1 MALRSS
7 KLNIRAMTARHT
19 LASVALLCSL
29 LFSGFT
35 QAESGASNTVKVIIG
50 QTQVVTYTNVTKASI
65 GQATIANVSRIGDH
79 EILVT
84 GLSPG
89 TTDLRLWDRSGKEVK
104 YLIKVVRSWDDTAKL
119 VRNVLS
125 GVEGINTKEAGGI
138 IFIEGRALRI
148 EDMTLIDGLKEQLRE
163 AVSAGTVVFRVSAPL
178 VDLKAMVML
187 DVKVVEVR
195 RNNLKNLGIQ
205 WQNVTSGPIFEVLG
219 EFTGMGNFELAS
231 SYIGFPRDSGS
242 QLTSLIN
249 LALSSGTARL
259 LAEPKLVTRNGSKA
273 EFLAGGEVPIPI
285 VSDLGR
291 TSVLFKPYGVILK
304 IEPYSDPDG
313 YIAANIEI
321 EISDIDPSSAVLGI
335 PGFLTRK
342 TISEV
347 NMRSGQTLVISG
359 MLNAQDSKALSKTPG
374 VSAIPLLG
382 ELFKNRDLD
391 TRSTEI
397 VVFVT
402 PRLIDV
408 ESAAN
413 TDMLDYAHD
422 LAKDSEEELQFDIF
436 D

>member
-1 MALRSS
+1 MALGS
-7 KLNIRAMTARHT
+7 KDTTIRAVPIKT
-19 LASVALLCSL
+19 LSRIILWTLTILWLPFA
-29 LFSGFT
+29 
-35 QAESGASNTVKVIIG
+35 QAETGSPNIVKVIVG
-50 QTQVVTYTNVTKASI
+50 QTQVVTYPNVVKASI
-65 GQATIANVSRIGDH
+65 GQATIANVSRIGAD

-84 GLSPG
+84 GLFPG
-89 TTDLRLWDRSGKEVK
+89 TTDLRLWDRSGNEVM
-104 YLIKVVRSWDDTAKL
+104 YLIKVIRSWESTSKHIKS
-119 VRNVLS
+119 VLS
-125 GVEGINTKEAGGI
+125 NVEGIIAKEAGGI
-138 IFIEGRALRI
+138 IFIEGRALRK
-148 EDMTLIDGLKEQLRE
+148 EDMKLIESLQEQLRE

-187 DVKVVEVR
+187 DVKVVEIR

-205 WQNVTSGPIFEVLG
+205 WQNATLGPIFDVLG
-219 EFTGMGNFELAS
+219 EFTGAGNFELTS
-231 SYIGFPRDSGS
+231 SYFGLPESGS

-249 LALSSGTARL
+249 LALTSGTARL

-273 EFLAGGEVPIPI
+273 EFLAGGELPIPLI
-285 VSDLGR
+285 SDLGR
-291 TSVLFKPYGVILK
+291 VSVFFKPYGVILK

-313 YIAANIEI
+313 YIAVNIEI
-321 EISDIDPSSAVLGI
+321 EISDIDPSNEVLGI

-359 MLNAQDSKALSKTPG
+359 MLNAQDSKSLSKIP
-374 VSAIPLLG
+374 VLSAIPLLG
-382 ELFKNRDLD
+382 ELFKNRNMD

-408 ESAAN
+408 DSAAN

-422 LAKDSEEELQFDIF
+422 LAKDVEDELKFDIF